1 MLEFLPQ
8 LLANGIVLGCIY
20 VMVALGLTLIFGIVD
35 VVNFA
40 HGEFYML
47 GAFLTF
53 LCVSNL
59 GLPYLPAIGA
69 TIVLISVFGL
79 AVEKILIRSLRRRN
93 PHPIN
98 YVLVTVGLSTFLL
111 YGINFIF
118 GPDLRKIPSP
128 YMTQVLHFWSVYIT
142 TQRLLVVFVA
152 AVLVGLLG
160 WFVKYTSLGNQMRAT
175 AQNFQAARIV
185 GIDTDHVFSSTFII
199 GAVLAGIAGA
209 FVGAM
214 FVTEPA
220 MGIHIIIKA
229 FIVVIVGGMGSITG
243 SIVTGL
249 GLGLIET
256 LAGFMMPAEFL
267 DIIGFSIMIIVL
279 LTKPTGLFGV
289 KRNATA

>member
-1 MLEFLPQ
+1 MIEFIPQ
-8 LLANGIVLGCIY
+8 LIANGIVLGSIY

-47 GAFLTF
+47 GAFVAF
-53 LCVSNL
+53 LCVSKL
-59 GLPYLPAIGA
+59 GLPYLPAILA
-69 TIVLISVFGL
+69 TAAVIAFFGL
-79 AVEKILIRSLRRRN
+79 ITEKVIIRSLRRRN

-118 GPDLRKIPSP
+118 GPDLRQIPSP
-128 YMTQVLHFWSVYIT
+128 YMKQVLHFGNVYLT
-142 TQRLLVVFVA
+142 THRLLVVFVA
-152 AVLVGLLG
+152 IILVGLLG
-160 WFVKYTSLGNQMRAT
+160 YFVKYSSLGNQMRAT

-185 GIDTDHVFSSTFII
+185 GVNTDRVFALTFLI
-199 GAVLAGIAGA
+199 GSMLAGIAGA
-209 FVGAM
+209 LVGAM

-220 MGIHIIIKA
+220 MGIHIIVKA

-249 GLGLIET
+249 GLGLLET
-256 LAGFMMPAEFL
+256 LAGAMMPAEFL

-279 LTKPTGLFGV
+279 LTKPTGIFGT
-289 KRNATA
+289 KGDASA